1 MKPTS
6 PLIGRNQETKAFYDA
21 YQQELIDDDLE
32 FDHLQTDTRMVS
44 DDEDEETRKV
54 VLTEDLNAELREAAR
69 NREVSRSA
77 SSTLNIANLW

>member
-1 MKPTS
+1 LKPTF
-6 PLIGRNQETKAFYDA
+6 PFIGRNQETKAFYDA

-77 SSTLNIANLW
+77 SSTFDITNLW

>member
-6 PLIGRNQETKAFYDA
+6 PFIGRNQETKAFYDA

-77 SSTLNIANLW
+77 SSTFDITNLW

>member
-6 PLIGRNQETKAFYDA
+6 PFIGRNKETKAFYDA

-32 FDHLQTDTRMVS
+32 FDHLQADTRMVS

-77 SSTLNIANLW
+77 SSTFDITNLW

>member
-6 PLIGRNQETKAFYDA
+6 PFIGRNQETKAFYDA

-32 FDHLQTDTRMVS
+32 FDHLQADTRMVS

-77 SSTLNIANLW
+77 SSTFDVTNLW